1 MGKHVSMTVSV
12 LIALFHKSIQVH
24 YSYENKESI
33 YSKKLIHL
41 LGAHLKQEQMEL
53 VLALSYQS
61 DDEILYKNAKEQVN
75 IAIFWCHIN
84 FSGVVLS
91 ILTLLPAQVH

>member
-1 MGKHVSMTVSV
+1 MLTETDT
-12 LIALFHKSIQVH
+12 F
-24 YSYENKESI
+24 
-33 YSKKLIHL
+33 IHL

-61 DDEILYKNAKEQVN
+61 DDEILHKNEKEQVN
-75 IAIFWCHIN
+75 TAIFWCHIN

-91 ILTLLPAQVH
+91 ILTLMPAQVHKDMSVETYY

>member
-1 MGKHVSMTVSV
+1 MLTETDT
-12 LIALFHKSIQVH
+12 F
-24 YSYENKESI
+24 
-33 YSKKLIHL
+33 IHL

-61 DDEILYKNAKEQVN
+61 DDEILHKNKNEQVN

-84 FSGVVLS
+84 QWCNTKYSHTTACSVALR
-91 ILTLLPAQVH
+91 